1 MLFVVCCVCVFCAVC
16 RVVCDWVPEGFF
28 SLSQLVRVS
37 LYSTAFDPPFSL
49 LTDAVVEALSTTYI
63 HFRPLV
69 SVTTF
74 FKDRRI
80 YILMYVDISTYIY
93 I

>member
-1 MLFVVCCVCVFCAVC
+1 MCVVCRVLCVRVVCCVSC
-16 RVVCDWVPEGFF
+16 VVCVWVPEGFF

-74 FKDRRI
+74 LKI
-80 YILMYVDISTYIY
+80 YYLYIY